1 MLSSGQT
8 AYFKLT
14 AFVYYMTSLI
24 NSKYIVNKDAFNQ
37 DVQNAEMC
45 THYV

>member
-8 AYFKLT
+8 ANFKLT
-14 AFVYYMTSLI
+14 VFVYYTTALI
-24 NSKYIVNKDAFNQ
+24 TSKYTVNKDAFNQ